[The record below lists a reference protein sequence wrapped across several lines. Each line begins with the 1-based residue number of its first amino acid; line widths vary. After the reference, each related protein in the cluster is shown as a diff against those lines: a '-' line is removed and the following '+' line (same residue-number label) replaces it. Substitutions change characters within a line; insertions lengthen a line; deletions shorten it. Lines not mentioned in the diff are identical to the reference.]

1 VSVRGFYTVSF
12 SNDAESIVGVS
23 EISWCVTVAA
33 ESEDNALELGLEEA
47 RVLNREFGL
56 PPHRL
61 KVGEAELRSPARVR
75 PLKYA

>member
-1 VSVRGFYTVSF
+1 VSVRGYYAVSF
-12 SNDAESIVGVS
+12 SNDGESIVGVG

-47 RVLNREFGL
+47 RVFNREFGL

-61 KVGEAELRSPARVR
+61 KIGEAELRRLARVR